1 MKILTLKKQR
11 QIAATL
17 ADIAEAFVK
26 CCACVPYEVLS
37 QAGDTIME
45 GLADVANDV
54 GGIWAMEAV
63 GVRIHEQCIEEEKDN
78 AQDT

>member
-1 MKILTLKKQR
+1 MKILTCKKQR
-11 QIAATL
+11 QIVATL

-26 CCACVPYEVLS
+26 CCACLPYEALS
-37 QAGDTIME
+37 QAGDTVME
-45 GLADVANDV
+45 GLADIANDV

-63 GVRIHEQCIEEEKDN
+63 SERIHEQCTGEANGD

>member
-11 QIAATL
+11 QIVATL

-26 CCACVPYEVLS
+26 CCACMPYEVLS
-37 QAGDTIME
+37 QSCDTIME
-45 GLADVANDV
+45 GIADIANDIA
-54 GGIWAMEAV
+54 GIRAMEAV
-63 GVRIHEQCIEEEKDN
+63 GERIHEQCTVEANGD